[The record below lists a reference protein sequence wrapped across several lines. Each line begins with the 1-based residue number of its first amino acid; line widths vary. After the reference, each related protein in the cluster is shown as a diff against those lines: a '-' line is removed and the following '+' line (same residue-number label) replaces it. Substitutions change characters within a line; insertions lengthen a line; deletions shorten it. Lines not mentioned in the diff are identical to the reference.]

1 MYMRDPKDYLQPTDI
16 SIELR
21 TLKEIFSNSC
31 KKKKKKKFELQKM
44 CVAGMAKYIFKRI
57 NKRCITSIE

>member
-31 KKKKKKKFELQKM
+31 KKKKKKKIRVTKNVCCRYGKVHIQT
-44 CVAGMAKYIFKRI
+44 
-57 NKRCITSIE
+57 N